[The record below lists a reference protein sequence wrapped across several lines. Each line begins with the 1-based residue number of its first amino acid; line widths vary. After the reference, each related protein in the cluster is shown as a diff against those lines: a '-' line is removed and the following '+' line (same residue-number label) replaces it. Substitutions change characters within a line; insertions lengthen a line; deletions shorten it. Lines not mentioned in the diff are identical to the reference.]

1 MNHSGRVICKHVLSI
16 NTTTVTTNTTTNM
29 GMDTDSQVWEYCE
42 PLFSK
47 HEQCDDYQ
55 GDLAMS
61 DDDPSEVALYMRNG
75 TKFSQH
81 FTKICSN
88 RWCTKRLNHGYS
100 VKGGE
105 KIFDI
110 IGSEY
115 SYLLSS
121 NETGFSIDY
130 LYECTL
136 HFLHSNASMQGM
148 ADVYNQL
155 HNFLVDKNWLD
166 DSILNNL
173 TALKTV
179 WCDPHD
185 CKADNCEGL
194 IISDGGMKIH
204 HTVPPS
210 SLWFGNTSTVT
221 RRC

>member
-1 MNHSGRVICKHVLSI
+1 
-16 NTTTVTTNTTTNM
+16 M

-61 DDDPSEVALYMRNG
+61 DDEPSEVALYMRNG

-88 RWCTKRLNHGYS
+88 RWCRKRLNHGYS

-121 NETGFSIDY
+121 NETGFSIVK
-130 LYECTL
+130 TPTQ
-136 HFLHSNASMQGM
+136 SQ
-148 ADVYNQL
+148 
-155 HNFLVDKNWLD
+155 HNLR
-166 DSILNNL
+166 
-173 TALKTV
+173 
-179 WCDPHD
+179 
-185 CKADNCEGL
+185 EG
-194 IISDGGMKIH
+194 IKKKKKI
-204 HTVPPS
+204 VEFS
-210 SLWFGNTSTVT
+210 
-221 RRC
+221 

>member
-1 MNHSGRVICKHVLSI
+1 MNHCRRVICKHVLSI
-16 NTTTVTTNTTTNM
+16 NTTTVTTKTTTNM
-29 GMDTDSQVWEYCE
+29 GMDTDSQVWDYWE

-47 HEQCDDYQ
+47 HEQCDDCQ

-61 DDDPSEVALYMRNG
+61 DDEPAEVALYTRNW

-81 FTKICSN
+81 FTKICTN
-88 RWCTKRLNHGYS
+88 RWCRKRFNHGYS

-105 KIFDI
+105 KVFDR

-148 ADVYNQL
+148 ADVYIQF
-155 HNFLVDKNWLD
+155 HNFLMDKNWLD
-166 DSILNNL
+166 GSILNNL
-173 TALKTV
+173 TSLKSV
-179 WCDPHD
+179 WCAPHD
-185 CKADNCEGL
+185 CKADNC
-194 IISDGGMKIH
+194 
-204 HTVPPS
+204 
-210 SLWFGNTSTVT
+210 
-221 RRC
+221 